1 MGPTTTKAIMI
12 NLNNIKR
19 EDFNFIKSVEA
30 RWVDMDALRHI
41 NNSVYLSYFE
51 SARVEFLDSLGININ
66 RWEEDE
72 SVILGKMEITYL
84 RQSSYPNIY
93 DIGCRISRLGTKSFD
108 IFSAIF
114 DKKSLTPIVTGTFG
128 TVSFNYKSQQT
139 ILIPKAVRD
148 AFEHS

>member
-1 MGPTTTKAIMI
+1 MI
-12 NLNNIKR
+12 NLDNLKR
-19 EDFNFIKSVEA
+19 GDFSFIKSVEA

-66 RWEEDE
+66 RWEGDE

-84 RQSSYPNIY
+84 KQSSYPNIY
-93 DIGCRISRLGTKSFD
+93 DVGCRISRLGTKSFD

-114 DKKSLTPIVTGTFG
+114 DKKSLTPIVTGTFV
-128 TVSFNYKSQQT
+128 TVAFNYKSQET
-139 ILIPKAVRD
+139 ILIPKAVKD
-148 AFEHS
+148 AFEPF

>member
-1 MGPTTTKAIMI
+1 MI

-41 NNSVYLSYFE
+41 NNSVYSSYFE

>member
-1 MGPTTTKAIMI
+1 MI

-72 SVILGKMEITYL
+72 SVLLGKMEITYL

>member
-1 MGPTTTKAIMI
+1 MGTIATKAIIM

-19 EDFNFIKSVEA
+19 EDFSFIKTVEA

-66 RWEEDE
+66 RWEGDE
-72 SVILGKMEITYL
+72 SVILGKMEVAYL
-84 RQSSYPNIY
+84 KQSTYPNIY

-114 DKKSLTPIVTGTFG
+114 DKKSLTPIVTGTFI
-128 TVSFNYKSQQT
+128 TVSFNYKSQET
-139 ILIPKAVRD
+139 ILIPKTVID
-148 AFEHS
+148 AYEPF

>member
-1 MGPTTTKAIMI
+1 M
-12 NLNNIKR
+12 NLNNLKR
-19 EDFNFIKSVEA
+19 EDFNFLKSVES

-66 RWEEDE
+66 RWEGEE
-72 SVILGKMEITYL
+72 SIILGKMEINYL

-93 DIGCRISRLGTKSFD
+93 EVGCRISRLGTKSFD

-114 DKKSLTPIVTGTFG
+114 DGKGLGPVVIGTFVA
-128 TVSFNYKSQQT
+128 VSFNYISQQT
-139 ILIPKAVRD
+139 ILIPKSVKD
-148 AFEHS
+148 AFHPF

>member
-148 AFEHS
+148 AFENS

>member
-51 SARVEFLDSLGININ
+51 SARVEFLDSLGVNIN
-66 RWEEDE
+66 KWEENE

>member
-1 MGPTTTKAIMI
+1 MI
-12 NLNNIKR
+12 NLDNLKR
-19 EDFNFIKSVEA
+19 GDFSFIKSVEA

-66 RWEEDE
+66 RWEGDE

-114 DKKSLTPIVTGTFG
+114 DKKSLKPIVTGTFA
-128 TVSFNYKSQQT
+128 TVSFNYKSQQS
-139 ILIPKAVRD
+139 ILIPNAVKEI
-148 AFEHS
+148 FEPF

>member
-1 MGPTTTKAIMI
+1 MI

>member
-1 MGPTTTKAIMI
+1 MI
-12 NLNNIKR
+12 NINNIKR

>member
-1 MGPTTTKAIMI
+1 MI
-12 NLNNIKR
+12 NLDNLKR
-19 EDFNFIKSVEA
+19 GDFSFIKSVEA

-66 RWEEDE
+66 RWEGDE

-84 RQSSYPNIY
+84 KQSSYPNIY
-93 DIGCRISRLGTKSFD
+93 DVGCRISRLGTKSFD

-114 DKKSLTPIVTGTFG
+114 DKKSLTPIVTGTFV
-128 TVSFNYKSQQT
+128 TVSFNYKSQKT
-139 ILIPKAVRD
+139 ILIPKAVKD
-148 AFEHS
+148 AFEPF